1 MLLFI
6 KGVQRIPEYMDMLMV
21 ERHFNKGNPE
31 IIRLCRLSKEL
42 YNRCNY
48 LMRKAWF
55 TPQETKYQQLPD
67 INILTAE
74 TKDLDCFKQFKNTK
88 IAKQTIRKVLN
99 DWSNFKK
106 SLKAYGKDKTK
117 FPRCPKP
124 PKYKNK
130 MAQVIYYNETLKGG
144 QSTKKQLIALTA
156 NNECFSVPYKEN
168 YKQVVITP
176 KSFGFMIDVSYETK
190 EEEKKTKTK
199 INKDKLCTIDVGLN
213 NLCAIT
219 LDQNRPILINGRI
232 IKSINQWYNKRPC
245 KSRLRKRYFR
255 LENYF
260 HHVSKMIVS
269 MCLKVGIGT
278 IVIGK
283 NDGWKQRINLGRKT
297 NQAFCH
303 VPIYCLLEKIRYK
316 AMLEGIDVVFTE
328 ESYTSKASFYDRDKL
343 PKYDSNQ
350 EEEPKFSGKRKHRGL
365 YVSGDGFAVNAD
377 VNGSL
382 NIGRKVIPEFLGIG
396 DRSLAA
402 RPVVINPLTAMQSC
416 KKDQLV
422 KN

>member
-1 MLLFI
+1 
-6 KGVQRIPEYMDMLMV
+6 MLMM

-55 TPQETKYQQLPD
+55 TPTGTKYQQLPD
-67 INILTAE
+67 INVLIAE
-74 TKDLDCFKQFKNTK
+74 TKDLDCFKQFGNTK
-88 IAKQTIRKVLN
+88 IAKQTIRKILT

-106 SLKAYGKDKTK
+106 SLKAYGKDKSK
-117 FPRCPKP
+117 FTRCPKP
-124 PKYKNK
+124 PKYKKK
-130 MAQVIYYNETLKGG
+130 MAQVIFYNETIKGG
-144 QSTKKQLIALTA
+144 QSGKKQPEALTA
-156 NNECFSVPYKEN
+156 NNGCFSVPFRED

-176 KSFGFMIDVSYETK
+176 KSFGFMIEVSYEIK
-190 EEEKKTKTK
+190 DEKKPKAK
-199 INKDKLCTIDVGLN
+199 VNKEKVATIDIGLN

-232 IKSINQWYNKRPC
+232 VKSINQWYNKRPC
-245 KSRLRKRYFR
+245 KSRLKKRYFR

-260 HHVSKMIVS
+260 HHVSKMVVS
-269 MCLKVGIGT
+269 MCLEEGIGT
-278 IVIGK
+278 IIIGK
-283 NDGWKQRINLGRKT
+283 NDGWKKSINLGKKT

-303 VPIYCLLEKIRYK
+303 VPTYLLLEKIRYK
-316 AMLEGIDVVFTE
+316 ALLEGIDVVFTE
-328 ESYTSKASFYDRDKL
+328 ESYTSKASFYDRDEL
-343 PKYDSNQ
+343 PEYDPNR
-350 EEEPKFSGKRKHRGL
+350 EEEPKFSGKRKKRGL

-382 NIGRKVIPEFLGIG
+382 NIGRKVIPEFLGIR

-402 RPVVINPLTAMQSC
+402 RPVVINPLIAFTQSC
-416 KKDQLV
+416 KEDQLV